1 MLAYRLSKPLPEIEQ
16 MTTAEFAEWVA
27 FFQLQQEQMGK
38 SHGRVR

>member
-1 MLAYRLSKPLPEIEQ
+1 MLAYRLSKPLSDIEQ

-38 SHGRVR
+38 SHGRIR